1 MKIFLLISH
10 NVNGGGE
17 KVFSD
22 LLENLSHKYEI
33 IGIQTYNTNTTFSNQ
48 NNVVLY
54 NRTTSLIKRIFH
66 ILLLPIHYIH
76 LFKKCSP
83 SISISLTPIENIMN
97 IFACRLMGVKPIV
110 SFHSDPFSKF
120 QNTLER
126 VQSKLLIILI
136 YLFDVDVITVSQ
148 YIKEM
153 LHNKCHIPNEKIT
166 AIYNP
171 IDIKNI
177 QDKSKEYSEMDKHN
191 TIFISVGRLSHEK
204 SIQHIIRAFA
214 KYLEY
219 NKGTL
224 YICGEGPEEVYLKQ
238 LTINYKI
245 QDSVIFLGWQKN
257 PYKYMAQASVLI
269 QSSITEA
276 LPLVLAEAMACGC
289 PIIATKCSSGIAEII
304 GTDGKC
310 GILTSKVSGN
320 RHSSNIP
327 LEIGEEDILNSMIA
341 LHTNKILRDKMSD
354 ECLNRVLLFDK
365 EIGIEQYIKL
375 IERIENSYKCTY
387 KEKDHIR

>member
-1 MKIFLLISH
+1 MIENKLNLMKIFLLISH

-22 LLENLSHKYEI
+22 LLKNLSNKYET

-48 NNVVLY
+48 KNIVLY
-54 NRTTSLIKRIFH
+54 KQTSSLIKKIFH
-66 ILLLPIHYIH
+66 ALLLPLHYIH
-76 LFKKCSP
+76 LFKLYQP
-83 SISISLTPIENIMN
+83 SVSISLTPIENIIN
-97 IFACRLMGVKPIV
+97 IFSCKLMGVKPIV
-110 SFHSDPFSKF
+110 SYHADPFSEY

-126 VQSKLLIILI
+126 IQSKLLVLLIIL
-136 YLFDVDVITVSQ
+136 FNVDVIAVSKN
-148 YIKEM
+148 IKEM
-153 LHNKCHIPNEKIT
+153 LHNKYHISDEKIT
-166 AIYNP
+166 VIYNP
-171 IDIKNI
+171 IDIESIQEKSREHTGINQKN
-177 QDKSKEYSEMDKHN
+177 
-191 TIFISVGRLSHEK
+191 TTFISVGRLSHEK
-204 SIQHIIRAFA
+204 AIQHIIRAFA

-224 YICGEGPEEVYLKQ
+224 YICGEGPEEPYLKQ
-238 LTINYKI
+238 LTINYNI

-257 PYKYMAQASVLI
+257 PYKYMAQAYVLI

-289 PIIATKCSSGIAEII
+289 PIIATKCSPGISEII
-304 GTDGKC
+304 GTDSKC

-327 LEIGEEDILNSMIA
+327 LEKGEEDILNSMIT
-341 LHTNKILRDKMSD
+341 LHTNKILRNKMSD

-365 EIGIEQYIKL
+365 EIGIEQYIRL
-375 IERIENSYKCTY
+375 IERIEKS
-387 KEKDHIR
+387 